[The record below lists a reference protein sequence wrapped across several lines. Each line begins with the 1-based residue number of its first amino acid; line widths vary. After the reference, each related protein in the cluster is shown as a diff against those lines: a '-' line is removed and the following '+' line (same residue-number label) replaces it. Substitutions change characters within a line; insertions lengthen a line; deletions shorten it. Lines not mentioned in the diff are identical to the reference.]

1 MKKHEKLLV
10 KLMEECGE
18 LTQAC
23 SKVLK
28 TKGQDPVQLA
38 RLWDE
43 IGDVK
48 KYIAKVEKQ
57 MGPWDISIKEN
68 IDIDNENTGC

>member
-23 SKVLK
+23 SKVIS
-28 TKGQDPVQLA
+28 DPDNIH
-38 RLWDE
+38 RLWAE
-43 IGDVK
+43 IRDVK
-48 KYIAKVEKQ
+48 KYIRKVEKE
-57 MGPWDISIKEN
+57 MGPFCITIEEN

>member
-1 MKKHEKLLV
+1 
-10 KLMEECGE
+10 MEECGE

-23 SKVLK
+23 SKVIK
-28 TKGQDPVQLA
+28 TKGTDPTQLA

-43 IGDVK
+43 IADVK
-48 KYIAKVEKQ
+48 KYIAKVEKNMTSVTIQ
-57 MGPWDISIKEN
+57 EY

>member
-23 SKVLK
+23 SKVIS
-28 TKGQDPVQLA
+28 DPDNLP
-38 RLWDE
+38 RLWAE
-43 IGDVK
+43 IRDVK
-48 KYIAKVEKQ
+48 KYIRKVEKE
-57 MGPWDISIKEN
+57 MGPISITIVN
-68 IDIDNENTGC
+68 DIDIDNENTGC

>member
-23 SKVLK
+23 SKVIK
-28 TKGQDPVQLA
+28 TKGTDPDQLA

-43 IGDVK
+43 ISDVK
-48 KYIAKVEKQ
+48 KYIAKVEQKI
-57 MGPWDISIKEN
+57 GPWDISIKEN

>member
-1 MKKHEKLLV
+1 MNKEDKLLI

-23 SKVLK
+23 SKVIS
-28 TKGQDPVQLA
+28 DPANLP
-38 RLWDE
+38 RLWAE
-43 IGDVK
+43 IQDVK
-48 KYIAKVEKQ
+48 KYIRKVEKE
-57 MGPWDISIKEN
+57 MGPINIISNKEN

>member
-1 MKKHEKLLV
+1 MNKSEKLLV

-23 SKVLK
+23 SKVIS
-28 TKGQDPVQLA
+28 DPENLP
-38 RLWDE
+38 RLWAE
-43 IGDVK
+43 IKDVK
-48 KYIAKVEKQ
+48 KYIRKVEKE
-57 MGPWDISIKEN
+57 MGPICITIEKN

>member
-23 SKVLK
+23 SKVIS
-28 TKGQDPVQLA
+28 DPDNLP
-38 RLWDE
+38 RLWAE
-43 IGDVK
+43 IQDVK
-48 KYIAKVEKQ
+48 KYIRKVEKE
-57 MGPWDISIKEN
+57 MGPICITIEEN

>member
-23 SKVLK
+23 SKVIK
-28 TKGQDPVQLA
+28 TKGTDATQLD

-43 IGDVK
+43 IADVK
-48 KYIAKVEKQ
+48 KYIRKVEKE
-57 MGPWDISIKEN
+57 MGPISITKVN
-68 IDIDNENTGC
+68 DIDIDNENTGC

>member
-23 SKVLK
+23 SKVIS
-28 TKGQDPVQLA
+28 DPDNMH
-38 RLWDE
+38 RLWEE
-43 IGDVK
+43 IADVK
-48 KYIAKVEKQ
+48 KYIRKVEKE
-57 MGPWDISIKEN
+57 MGPICITIEEN

>member
-23 SKVLK
+23 SKVIK
-28 TKGQDPVQLA
+28 TKGKDPTQLV
-38 RLWDE
+38 RMWDE
-43 IGDVK
+43 IDDVK
-48 KYIAKVEKQ
+48 KRIAKVEKE
-57 MGPWDISIKEN
+57 MGPTTLHD

>member
-23 SKVLK
+23 SKVISNPDNL
-28 TKGQDPVQLA
+28 P
-38 RLWDE
+38 RLWAE
-43 IGDVK
+43 IQDVK
-48 KYIAKVEKQ
+48 KYIRKVEKE
-57 MGPWDISIKEN
+57 MGPICITIEEN

>member
-23 SKVLK
+23 SKVIK
-28 TKGQDPVQLA
+28 TKGIDPTQLD

-43 IGDVK
+43 IRDVK
-48 KYIAKVEKQ
+48 KYIRKVEKE
-57 MGPWDISIKEN
+57 MGPFCITIEEN

>member
-1 MKKHEKLLV
+1 MNKHEKLLV

-23 SKVLK
+23 SKVIK
-28 TKGQDPVQLA
+28 TKGADATQLA

-43 IGDVK
+43 IADVK

-57 MGPWDISIKEN
+57 MGPFGITIEEN

>member
-23 SKVLK
+23 SKVIK
-28 TKGQDPVQLA
+28 TKGTDPDQLA

-43 IGDVK
+43 IADVK
-48 KYIAKVEKQ
+48 KYIAKVEKT
-57 MGPWDISIKEN
+57 MTTVSIQEH
-68 IDIDNENTGC
+68 IDINNENTGC

>member
-23 SKVLK
+23 SKVIS
-28 TKGQDPVQLA
+28 DPENLP
-38 RLWDE
+38 RLWAE
-43 IGDVK
+43 IADVK
-48 KYIAKVEKQ
+48 KCIAKVEKEFPT
-57 MGPWDISIKEN
+57 MKVAIYEEN
-68 IDIDNENTGC
+68 IDTDNENTGC

>member
-23 SKVLK
+23 SKVIS
-28 TKGQDPVQLA
+28 DPDNIH
-38 RLWDE
+38 RLWAE
-43 IGDVK
+43 IADVK
-48 KYIAKVEKQ
+48 KYIRKVEKE
-57 MGPWDISIKEN
+57 MGPFCITIEEN

>member
-23 SKVLK
+23 SKVIS
-28 TKGQDPVQLA
+28 DPYNNLP
-38 RLWDE
+38 RLWAE
-43 IGDVK
+43 IQDVK
-48 KYIAKVEKQ
+48 KYIRKVEKE
-57 MGPWDISIKEN
+57 MGPICITLEEN

>member
-23 SKVLK
+23 SKVIK
-28 TKGQDPVQLA
+28 TKGTDPTQLA

-43 IGDVK
+43 ISDVK
-48 KYIAKVEKQ
+48 KYIAKVEQKI
-57 MGPWDISIKEN
+57 GPWDISIKEN

>member
-23 SKVLK
+23 SKVIK
-28 TKGQDPVQLA
+28 TKGTDDTQLA

-43 IGDVK
+43 IADVK
-48 KYIAKVEKQ
+48 KCIDKVEKNMTTITIQ
-57 MGPWDISIKEN
+57 EN

>member
-23 SKVLK
+23 SKVIK
-28 TKGQDPVQLA
+28 TKGTDATQLD

-43 IGDVK
+43 IADVK
-48 KYIAKVEKQ
+48 KYIRKVEKE
-57 MGPWDISIKEN
+57 MGPICITIEEN

>member
-23 SKVLK
+23 SKVIK
-28 TKGQDPVQLA
+28 TKGTDPTQLA

-43 IGDVK
+43 IADVK
-48 KYIAKVEKQ
+48 KYIDKVEKNMTSVTIQ
-57 MGPWDISIKEN
+57 EY

>member
-23 SKVLK
+23 SKVIS
-28 TKGQDPVQLA
+28 DPDNTH
-38 RLWDE
+38 RLWAE
-43 IGDVK
+43 IADVK
-48 KYIAKVEKQ
+48 KYIAKVEKAL
-57 MGPWDISIKEN
+57 MTVSIDEN
-68 IDIDNENTGC
+68 IDIENENTGC

>member
-23 SKVLK
+23 SKVIS
-28 TKGQDPVQLA
+28 DPENLP
-38 RLWDE
+38 RLWAE
-43 IGDVK
+43 IKDVK
-48 KYIAKVEKQ
+48 KYIRKVEKE
-57 MGPWDISIKEN
+57 MGPICITIEKN

>member
-23 SKVLK
+23 SKVIS
-28 TKGQDPVQLA
+28 DPENLP
-38 RLWDE
+38 RLWAE
-43 IGDVK
+43 IQDVK
-48 KYIAKVEKQ
+48 KYIRKVEKE
-57 MGPWDISIKEN
+57 MGPIIIHHEN
-68 IDIDNENTGC
+68 TDIDIDNENTGC

>member
-23 SKVLK
+23 SKVIS
-28 TKGQDPVQLA
+28 DPDNIH
-38 RLWDE
+38 RLWAE
-43 IGDVK
+43 IADVK
-48 KYIAKVEKQ
+48 KYIAKVEKEFPP
-57 MGPWDISIKEN
+57 MKVAIYEEN
-68 IDIDNENTGC
+68 IDTDNENTGC

>member
-23 SKVLK
+23 SKVIS
-28 TKGQDPVQLA
+28 DPYNNIE
-38 RLWDE
+38 RLWAE
-43 IGDVK
+43 IRDVK
-48 KYIAKVEKQ
+48 KYIRKVEKE
-57 MGPWDISIKEN
+57 MGPICVTIEEN

>member
-23 SKVLK
+23 SKVIS
-28 TKGQDPVQLA
+28 DPENLP
-38 RLWDE
+38 RLWAE
-43 IGDVK
+43 IQDVK
-48 KYIAKVEKQ
+48 KYIRKVEKE
-57 MGPWDISIKEN
+57 MGPICITIEDN

>member
-23 SKVLK
+23 SKVIS
-28 TKGQDPVQLA
+28 DPDNIH
-38 RLWDE
+38 RLWAE
-43 IGDVK
+43 IADVK
-48 KYIAKVEKQ
+48 KYIAKVEKT
-57 MGPWDISIKEN
+57 MTTASIDEN

>member
-23 SKVLK
+23 SKVIS
-28 TKGQDPVQLA
+28 DPDNID
-38 RLWDE
+38 RLWAE
-43 IGDVK
+43 IADVK
-48 KYIAKVEKQ
+48 KYIRKVEKE
-57 MGPWDISIKEN
+57 MGPICITIEEN

>member
-23 SKVLK
+23 SKVIS
-28 TKGQDPVQLA
+28 DPENLP
-38 RLWDE
+38 RLWAE
-43 IGDVK
+43 IQDVK
-48 KYIAKVEKQ
+48 KYIRKVEKE
-57 MGPWDISIKEN
+57 MGPICITLEEN

>member
-23 SKVLK
+23 SKVIS
-28 TKGQDPVQLA
+28 DPENLP
-38 RLWDE
+38 RLWAE
-43 IGDVK
+43 IADVK
-48 KYIAKVEKQ
+48 KCIDKVEKA
-57 MGPWDISIKEN
+57 MGPKLTIHHT
-68 IDIDNENTGC
+68 DIDNENTGC